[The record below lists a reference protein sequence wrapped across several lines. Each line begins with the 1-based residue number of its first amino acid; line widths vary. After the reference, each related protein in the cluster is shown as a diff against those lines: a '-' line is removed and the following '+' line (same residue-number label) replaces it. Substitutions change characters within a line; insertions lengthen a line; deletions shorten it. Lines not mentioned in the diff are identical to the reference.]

1 MRISFA
7 TYCLIAQKAQLM
19 TSPTKLFE
27 SYITTPIP
35 NQLISLTH
43 QVVLR
48 ANRTKISF
56 GIVRTSHRKSDKI
69 RLNISE
75 TLWGDRSELSA
86 NVLTLKQTLIER
98 SLTNR
103 YVIYPENDL
112 K

>member
-43 QVVLR
+43 QVILR
-48 ANRTKISF
+48 AD
-56 GIVRTSHRKSDKI
+56 RTSHRKSIKI
-69 RLNISE
+69 IPNISE